1 VGDRQNPDSIRLLQV
16 NDAERKSFRLPTP
29 RAEFSGMSVCG
40 IVLDFRQGFVN
51 GVQKRFSEKFAA
63 VLVEGR
69 RLGRS
74 LSASR

>member
-1 VGDRQNPDSIRLLQV
+1 VGDRHNPDSIRLLQI

-29 RAEFSGMSVCG
+29 RAEFSGTSEGG
-40 IVLDFRQGFVN
+40 IVLDFYQGFVN

-63 VLVEGR
+63 ALIESR